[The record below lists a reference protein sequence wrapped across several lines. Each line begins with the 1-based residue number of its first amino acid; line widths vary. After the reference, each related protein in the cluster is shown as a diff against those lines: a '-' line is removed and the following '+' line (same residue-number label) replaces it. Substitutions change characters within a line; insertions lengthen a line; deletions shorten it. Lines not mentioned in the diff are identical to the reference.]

1 MRRKK
6 RKKKKEK
13 KKGKLGTE
21 NATFIS
27 IQTLTISLCLVI
39 LSAKLVNLKQLYLSK
54 QVLSGFN
61 EPTQSKLVL
70 CVLLKLYMYFI

>member
-1 MRRKK
+1 MNSEPCEVTVHAQKKKEK
-6 RKKKKEK
+6 RKKK

-54 QVLSGFN
+54 QVL
-61 EPTQSKLVL
+61 QWL
-70 CVLLKLYMYFI
+70 